1 MSTSAT
7 AATINFLLPPLAGW
21 ASVLIVP
28 PKVNVGAGA
37 EASFE
42 EALLGS
48 IALLIGADSLYVDS
62 LLSVNP
68 AVVDSRAGAGALAE
82 LIPNPVRLEVVATL
96 DSILAEGISGK
107 GSRAA
112 NAAALSEMI
121 SSGTLSSCSRL
132 VLTRSM
138 ELAVPPADVSIEAL
152 GAAAAIGGCETA
164 GGVSST
170 CEIAASCGGAD
181 TVAGG
186 LEVEVADAGFVPS
199 LLRNSPRATLKVPF
213 ACSTLMGLVR
223 TKFAPIRK
231 AFATPACPSTTAT
244 ASADWLC
251 AVLRALLNNNVAFCS
266 LSQSTTTASKC
277 SAISFLTAANGSV
290 QGVTLKS
297 SSLSTWVTGRAVFSS
312 GQKRRA

>member
-68 AVVDSRAGAGALAE
+68 AVVNARAGAGALAE

-96 DSILAEGISGK
+96 DSTLAEGISGK

-138 ELAVPPADVSIEAL
+138 ELPVAPPADVSIEAL
-152 GAAAAIGGCETA
+152 GPAAESGGCETA
-164 GGVSST
+164 GGVNST

-186 LEVEVADAGFVPS
+186 LEMEVAGAGFVPS
-199 LLRNSPRATLKVPF
+199 LLRNSPRATRKVPF

-312 GQKRRA
+312 G

>member
-1 MSTSAT
+1 MSTIAT

-21 ASVLIVP
+21 ASSVIVP

-42 EALLGS
+42 EALLLGS
-48 IALLIGADSLYVDS
+48 ITLLIGADSLYVDG
-62 LLSVNP
+62 LLSETL
-68 AVVDSRAGAGALAE
+68 AFDSRAGAGALAA
-82 LIPNPVRLEVVATL
+82 LIPNPVRLGAVAALPSALT
-96 DSILAEGISGK
+96 EGISGK

-112 NAAALSEMI
+112 NSAALSEMI

-132 VLTRSM
+132 VLTRS
-138 ELAVPPADVSIEAL
+138 L

-164 GGVSST
+164 GGVNST
-170 CEIAASCGGAD
+170 REIAASCGGAD
-181 TVAGG
+181 TVADG
-186 LEVEVADAGFVPS
+186 LEVEVAGAGFVPS
-199 LLRNSPRATLKVPF
+199 LLRNSPRATRNVPF

-223 TKFAPIRK
+223 TRFAPMRK

-251 AVLRALLNNNVAFCS
+251 AVFRALLNNNVAFCS

-297 SSLSTWVTGRAVFSS
+297 SSLST
-312 GQKRRA
+312 